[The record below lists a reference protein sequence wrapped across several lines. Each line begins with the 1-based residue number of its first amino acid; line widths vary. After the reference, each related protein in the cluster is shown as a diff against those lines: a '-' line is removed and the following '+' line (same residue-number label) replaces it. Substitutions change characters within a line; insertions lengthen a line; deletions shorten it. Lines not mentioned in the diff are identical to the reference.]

1 MISNPF
7 RNIDSNP
14 NKKTVR
20 LTEHELQQAKNDA
33 VVKDLYNYVKVRI
46 EMGIFEPLELTDVY
60 NLDIYIGIKIPRDL
74 AASINDENVFL
85 KQDDY
90 LVFDFNGNISHIK
103 NEDFN
108 SFYKFS
114 VISPYQ
120 QLLSAVRL
128 FKIEANPDEIFVKST
143 YNKSLRD
150 SDAEDAI
157 FDKLAEM
164 IMNGNVN
171 EKYLRIYQQLMEEKY
186 KNELINYHILSEY
199 KAQYLAKKLAKKG
212 IPFSLMTPLVDHI
225 VEYDEGDFDVDR
237 LVKINEYISLLF
249 TVASG
254 AAAVAVAIAEMNQEL
269 DIPGVT
275 SVDTMSMDELVSLL
289 AQLESIGIP
298 VPVTPDMVIEQMKQ
312 EAIEEIEMYGN
323 DVLAQ
328 DSDEIIK

>member
-1 MISNPF
+1 MESEVQKMN
-7 RNIDSNP
+7 
-14 NKKTVR
+14 
-20 LTEHELQQAKNDA
+20 ELKQAKSDA

-74 AASINDENVFL
+74 AAAINDENVFL

-103 NEDFN
+103 NSDFS

-120 QLLSAVRL
+120 QLLSAIRL

-164 IMNGNVN
+164 IMNGKVDD
-171 EKYLRIYQQLMEEKY
+171 KYLNIYQSLMEEKY

-199 KAQYLAKKLAKKG
+199 KANYLAKKLAKKK

-225 VEYDEGDFDVDR
+225 VDYDEGDFDVDQ

-249 TVASG
+249 TMASG
-254 AAAVAVAIAEMNQEL
+254 AAAVAACIAEMNQEL
-269 DIPGVT
+269 AIPGMN
-275 SVDTMSMDELVSLL
+275 SVDTMTMDELVSLL
-289 AQLESIGIP
+289 AQLQTIGIP
-298 VPVTPDMVIEQMKQ
+298 VTISPDMAIEQMKQ
-312 EAIEEIEMYGN
+312 EAIEAVENYGN

-328 DSDEIIK
+328 DLDEIIK